1 MYSKMSSKIPREK
14 IEKVLMINVFIKSGT
29 IKAFIVPFER
39 KLHNV
44 LVNLAQILTNNP
56 L

>member
-1 MYSKMSSKIPREK
+1 VSSKIPREK

-44 LVNLAQILTNNP
+44 LIISHKS
-56 L
+56 